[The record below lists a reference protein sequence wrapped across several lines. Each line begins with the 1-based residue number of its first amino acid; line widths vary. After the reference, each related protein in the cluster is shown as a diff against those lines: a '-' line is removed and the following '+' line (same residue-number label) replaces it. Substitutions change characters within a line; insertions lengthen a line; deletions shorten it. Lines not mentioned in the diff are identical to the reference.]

1 MAFVFLAK
9 RRFKLGDQRL
19 VSSIV
24 IKLIARRQNELLE
37 CHGLA
42 LGVDGTRHA
51 ADTATAHGGVVGKEH
66 GKATHIG
73 RQLVLAERDSGLK
86 SVDTRQTQADHG
98 IAAERLGCSG
108 CKIGHHRASAATLL
122 LKLLSATSS
131 SP

>member
-1 MAFVFLAK
+1 MAFIFLAK
-9 RRFKLGDQRL
+9 CRFELGDQRL
-19 VSSIV
+19 MDGIV
-24 IKLIARRQNELLE
+24 VELIARRQDELFE

-51 ADTATAHGGVVGKEH
+51 ADTATAHGSVVGKEH
-66 GKATHIG
+66 RKATHIG

-86 SVDTRQTQADHG
+86 SVDARQTQANHG
-98 IAAERLGCSG
+98 VAAERLDCSG

-122 LKLLSATSS
+122 LKLPSATSS